1 MSAIHPMWIAGFEEG
16 RKAERAAVEQYA
28 ERMRERADWWEE
40 KFQKQCAEA
49 DRAVSERM
57 QADYLLRRISSWD
70 HMDTAA
76 DGAYWR
82 GEIEKVL
89 SNKAGDALTVA
100 QPTAQFAVW
109 EVRGNDDM
117 DFVAQVDGP
126 RETALAEARHYAS
139 QVVFDGGTAVIEEVT
154 RREVERLSPVTE
166 RRPTRIC
173 PQDQHKCVGHRCV
186 DKCFFNPDICTSN
199 LPSADEQLTVLR
211 GEEKP

>member
-1 MSAIHPMWIAGFEEG
+1 MSLPCPMCEKPQDGSPTGCPCSYEDLEG
-16 RKAERAAVEQYA
+16 ALRAAKAEL
-28 ERMRERADWWEE
+28 
-40 KFQKQCAEA
+40 AEA
-49 DRAVSERM
+49 SAKSAQTIAWLERRVQREM
-57 QADYLLRRISSWD
+57 AKPDD
-70 HMDTAA
+70 
-76 DGAYWR
+76 AY
-82 GEIEKVL
+82 
-89 SNKAGDALTVA
+89 AVA

-199 LPSADEQLTVLR
+199 LPDAGNEH
-211 GEEKP
+211 G